1 MQNSQSAIKFMRQ
14 TKKRTV
20 KNMAIKST
28 IKTTVKKLRDVIDSK
43 QDATQFLNNAFRVI
57 DKGVSK
63 SILKRNTANRKKAR
77 LSLLVNKA
85 AKS

>member
-1 MQNSQSAIKFMRQ
+1 
-14 TKKRTV
+14 
-20 KNMAIKST
+20 MAVKST
-28 IKTTVKKLRDVIDSK
+28 IKTTVKKLLDVIEAK
-43 QDATQFLNNAFRVI
+43 QDATQFLNNAFKVI

-63 SILKRNTANRKKAR
+63 GILKRNTANRKKAR